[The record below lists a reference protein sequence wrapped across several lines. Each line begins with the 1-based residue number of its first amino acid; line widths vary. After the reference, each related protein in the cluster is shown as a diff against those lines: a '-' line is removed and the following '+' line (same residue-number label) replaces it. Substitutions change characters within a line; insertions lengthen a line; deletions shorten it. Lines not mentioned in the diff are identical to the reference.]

1 MSTVLHTCLDIRGAL
16 AWPKA
21 RLKGLLRH
29 DDGREASSEEVHE
42 WLCDQ
47 LAAGK
52 RVLPMGE
59 PCDGFSFET
68 GCPGHVQT
76 PETWP

>member
-1 MSTVLHTCLDIRGAL
+1 MSTVLHTSLDIRGAL
-16 AWPKA
+16 AWPKS
-21 RLKGLLRH
+21 RLKGLLRIN
-29 DDGREASSEEVHE
+29 DRPATADEVHE

-59 PCDGFSFET
+59 ACDGFSFET
-68 GCPGHVQT
+68 GCPGHAQT
-76 PETWP
+76 VNWP